1 VLCGSAKHF
10 TEIASLTVSPSSRAE
25 WKRDVV
31 RRYKADLSV
40 LRSPSVPTSNSS
52 KKEDGEGYSAPALMR
67 TASVN
72 GLIVT
77 KSHSLDRADP
87 TPWTASFQAIVPY
100 LGCHT
105 AELLT
110 INDGNSDFLVDRPYL
125 FNMHKLAL
133 LAGTLSMLHKMQQL
147 RYNLAPVRTIAA
159 ALNFAAKRHL
169 KLTPAAASER
179 SRQWFALSHAVEPV
193 NMVPGDSERGS
204 AAGAGHGLGDKARTA
219 AAAGMKGRSS
229 GAYNRLTGRAAGEE
243 GEEGNSEEEGS
254 EGEEDEE
261 EGSEEVRPRG
271 RGRKLLTRPFK
282 LIRTLTSAFMSA
294 GSK

>member
-1 VLCGSAKHF
+1 
-10 TEIASLTVSPSSRAE
+10 
-25 WKRDVV
+25 VV

-40 LRSPSVPTSNSS
+40 LRSPSVPISNSS
-52 KKEDGEGYSAPALMR
+52 KKEEGEGYSAPTLMR

-77 KSHSLDRADP
+77 KAHSLDRADP

-125 FNMHKLAL
+125 FNTHKLAL

-204 AAGAGHGLGDKARTA
+204 AAGAGQGLGDKARTA
-219 AAAGMKGRSS
+219 AAAGMTGRSS
-229 GAYNRLTGRAAGEE
+229 GAYNRLTGRAAGEA

-261 EGSEEVRPRG
+261 EGSEEERPRG
-271 RGRKLLTRPFK
+271 RGRKLLARPFK